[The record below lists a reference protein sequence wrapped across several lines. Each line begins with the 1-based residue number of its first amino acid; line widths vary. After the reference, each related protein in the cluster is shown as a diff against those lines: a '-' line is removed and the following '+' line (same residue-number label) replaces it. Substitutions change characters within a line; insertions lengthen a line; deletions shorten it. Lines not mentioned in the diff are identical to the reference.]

1 MKGWRGFVG
10 AMVVVAGLGSAA
22 PARAAYL
29 EDAGWGALTV
39 FTNVIYMPAK
49 MVYATL
55 GGITGGLAFALTGGD
70 TQTAE
75 TVWVTTMGGTYV
87 VTPNMLRGEDS
98 IAFSGT
104 PSTNATADNGDPAPA
119 LEENQL
125 GGYRYP

>member
-1 MKGWRGFVG
+1 
-10 AMVVVAGLGSAA
+10 MVVVAGLGSAT
-22 PARAAYL
+22 PAHAAYL

-39 FTNVIYMPAK
+39 LTNVIYMPAK
-49 MVYATL
+49 LVYATL

-87 VTPNMLRGEDS
+87 VTPNMLRGEDT

-104 PSTNATADNGDPAPA
+104 QTTTTTAETGDPAP
-119 LEENQL
+119 LEESQL
-125 GGYRYP
+125 GGSRYP

>member
-1 MKGWRGFVG
+1 M
-10 AMVVVAGLGSAA
+10 AIVAGLGSAT
-22 PARAAYL
+22 PAHAGYL

-49 MVYATL
+49 LVYATL

-87 VTPNMLRGEDS
+87 VTPNMLRGEDA
-98 IAFSGT
+98 IAFSGGAQT
-104 PSTNATADNGDPAPA
+104 TTTTAENGDSPPP
-119 LEENQL
+119 LEESQL
-125 GGYRYP
+125 GGSRYP